1 MTTGILAFSFAK
13 RSAHEEPNPVNINL
27 AKATEKA
34 VDHFRALGEDT
45 VVVAQWEIARQLTY
59 DNYRV
64 DRTVTQHH
72 ASIKE
77 GGKRYLNSDDV
88 LREAQQLF
96 GEREIKKVF
105 VVANP
110 FLHLPTIQKRVAA
123 KALPLSATTRSR
135 VSVSTATQ
143 GTCSGGA
150 ADRSSSVST
159 RPFRSSVKS
168 SATTSVALASALQ
181 MHNSPVYG

>member
-77 GGKRYLNSDDV
+77 DSKRYLNSDDV

-123 KALPLSATTRSR
+123 
-135 VSVSTATQ
+135 Q
-143 GTCSGGA
+143 GFTVIR
-150 ADRSSSVST
+150 DHKISSVGFD
-159 RPFRSSVKS
+159 RDPRNLQWWCRGPVELGIY
-168 SATTSVALASALQ
+168 SAIQVVGKVIGHDFSGIGERTPDA
-181 MHNSPVYG
+181 